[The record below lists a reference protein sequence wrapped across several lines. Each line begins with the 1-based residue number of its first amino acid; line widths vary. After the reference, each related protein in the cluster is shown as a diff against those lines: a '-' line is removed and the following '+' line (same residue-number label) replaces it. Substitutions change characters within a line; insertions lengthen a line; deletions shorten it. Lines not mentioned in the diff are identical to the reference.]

1 MSNIE
6 KLIKDVAFDTI
17 SVITIWQLLHFASIS
32 NYKNIHNDCN
42 YYDKNMH
49 YIYIISPLLIGF
61 GSSILF
67 LGKYIV

>member
-1 MSNIE
+1 MSDIE

-17 SVITIWQLLHFASIS
+17 SVIIIWQLLHFTS
-32 NYKNIHNDCN
+32 YKNTHNDCN
-42 YYDKNMH
+42 YYNKNMH

-67 LGKYIV
+67 LGKYC